1 MIEGV
6 VNLLKPPGMTS
17 SDAVADIRK
26 LFGTKRVGHAGT
38 LDPGASGVLPICIG
52 RATRLFDYLVDKQKE
67 YVAEV
72 AFGAATDTQDS
83 YGQVVANA
91 PARVSRE
98 ALESVLPRFTGA
110 IDQAVPMYSAV
121 RLGGKKLY
129 ELAREGADE
138 VRITRGIEVY
148 ALTLVAQTGENRFL
162 LKMLCSKGTYVRTLC
177 ADLGAALGV
186 PAHMS
191 FLLRT
196 RAGRFSIEGA
206 HTLAELLALREADR
220 LKEAV
225 TSIEQA
231 LSTLGEA
238 RLALSDR
245 DERLLVNGARVEDG
259 ALAAYREETP
269 LRVYANGAFVGVG
282 MARAGGLHIRL
293 NLTGGGEEA

>member
-26 LFGTKRVGHAGT
+26 LFGIKRVGHTGT

-83 YGQVVANA
+83 YGKVIATA
-91 PARVSRE
+91 PACVTRE
-98 ALESVLPRFTGA
+98 ALESVLPRFTGT

-129 ELAREGADE
+129 ELAREGASD

-148 ALTLVAQTGENRFL
+148 ALELVAQTGENRFL

-177 ADLGAALGV
+177 ADLGAALDV

-196 RAGRFSIEGA
+196 RSGSFSIEGA
-206 HTLAELLALREADR
+206 HTLAELTALREDGR
-220 LKEAV
+220 LAEAV

-231 LSTLGEA
+231 LSMLGEA
-238 RLALSDR
+238 RLALSDQ
-245 DERLLVNGARVEDG
+245 DERLLVNGAWIEND
-259 ALAAYREETP
+259 ALAIYCEETP
-269 LRVYANGAFVGVG
+269 LRVYANGAFLGIG
-282 MARAGGLHIRL
+282 LAKAGGIHIRL
-293 NLTGGGEEA
+293 NLTKGGEDA